1 MDLLQTPDD
10 RYIVIHGRLWRR
22 HRPDLEP
29 MHRDRLIRELMD
41 ARRAVRAGRRARD
54 QEAIQA
60 ARSAVDVAKHALGER
75 GPVWW
80 ADGAP
85 DLDRRMIKNTPYASW
100 YDSLPRHVRSSQ
112 KRR

>member
-1 MDLLQTPDD
+1 
-10 RYIVIHGRLWRR
+10 
-22 HRPDLEP
+22 

-54 QEAIQA
+54 PNAIQE
-60 ARSAVDVAKHALGER
+60 ARSAVDDAKRALGER

-80 ADGAP
+80 SDGEP
-85 DLDRRMIKNTPYASW
+85 DLDRRLIKNTPYATW
-100 YDSLPRHVRSSQ
+100 YSSLPKHARSSQ